1 MIDHIP
7 IISRLDPGATPTRQ
21 PSGCPSSRGP
31 AADFVQQL
39 FEGLAEAGVRLGVL
53 RGHHSFP
60 LLKSGADLDLALP
73 SDQKAGFLSCLLTTC
88 RDAGVQLWRRQDY
101 GHACQY
107 HLAIPLEGGN
117 THHLALDV
125 HTAET
130 CYGVPYLGGHRLVAS
145 RTDRST
151 LPSAPADTRAVA
163 NFLGPFLSSGRVHPR
178 YAPSLA
184 VILAADDDAGRRARG
199 LLRDLLGSR
208 SGERLIAALLTHE
221 PSTVEALARPT
232 RRSLL
237 TRRFLRRPLGSLLD
251 AARFAWTVRVA
262 PLLRPRGTCLAFVGT
277 DGSGKSTLLEAVE
290 EDLRPAFRGEEITR
304 IKLRPGVLPQLD
316 RIVHLGRSTY
326 GPEDCR
332 RPHRAQPS
340 GPIGSALRA
349 TWYALDY
356 LVGWPLRMAP
366 LLRRHALVTLD
377 RHYVDFLVD
386 PERARIRR
394 GSRIVR
400 WLARSLPRPSATIV
414 CLADPVRVHNRKPEL
429 TAEECARQMKAYS
442 ELAHTWPGCY
452 PVFTD
457 GSLEDSVAAVRRIA
471 LREVA

>member
-1 MIDHIP
+1 M
-7 IISRLDPGATPTRQ
+7 
-21 PSGCPSSRGP
+21 
-31 AADFVQQL
+31 QQL
-39 FEGLAEAGVRLGVL
+39 FEGLAQAGVRVGVL
-53 RGHHSFP
+53 RGHRSLPH
-60 LLKSGADLDLALP
+60 LESGADIDLALP
-73 SDQKAGFLSCLLTTC
+73 PSQKAGFLSCLLAAC

-101 GHACQY
+101 GHACQF
-107 HLAIPLEGGN
+107 HLAIPLDDGG

-130 CYGVPYLGGHRLVAS
+130 CYGIPYLGGQRLVAA
-145 RTDRST
+145 RGDRGA
-151 LPSAPADTRAVA
+151 LPSAPVDTGAVA
-163 NFLGPFLSSGRVHPR
+163 NFLGPFLSTGRVHPQHTP
-178 YAPSLA
+178 ALT
-184 VILAADDDAGRRARG
+184 VVLAADDDAGRRARG

-208 SGERLIAALLTHE
+208 RGDGLIAALLTSE
-221 PSTVEALARPT
+221 PATVEALARPV
-232 RRSLL
+232 RRALL
-237 TRRFLRRPLGSLLD
+237 ARRFLRRPLGSLLD

-262 PLLRPRGTCLAFVGT
+262 PLLRPRGTSLAFVGT

-290 EDLRPAFRGEEITR
+290 EDLRPAFRGEQITR

-356 LVGWPLRMAP
+356 LIGWPLRMAP

-394 GSRIVR
+394 GSPIVQ
-400 WLARSLPRPSATIV
+400 WLARRLPRPSATIV
-414 CLADPVRVHNRKPEL
+414 CLADPVRVHKRKPEL
-429 TAEECARQMKAYS
+429 TADECARQMKAYT
-442 ELAHTWPGCY
+442 ELARTWPGCY